1 MKFLSCDSGNYHIY
15 FSINVYRIRCI
26 LSHHPEHF
34 QLANI
39 VDNALLHLYG
49 VVSQTQ
55 RFVPTIKRNEILVRY
70 LKPKLKSLR
79 FKSIKAELKILIA
92 IGRKRN
98 GNLEAKL
105 LELNRLANK
114 YYQDMTD
121 AHLLFKLMEIL
132 EDEYGFDSKLF
143 DPNSI
148 AIPDVIYVLPEH
160 IENCFSDEGMQ
171 VAPVSL
177 FIESERAMNLLSII
191 GESQLFSAEMQ
202 EWNET
207 THQAH
212 ILLHPISH

>member
-1 MKFLSCDSGNYHIY
+1 M
-15 FSINVYRIRCI
+15 
-26 LSHHPEHF
+26 SHHPEHF
-34 QLANI
+34 QLPNI

-55 RFVPTIKRNEILVRY
+55 RFVPTIKRNEIL
-70 LKPKLKSLR
+70 
-79 FKSIKAELKILIA
+79 
-92 IGRKRN
+92 
-98 GNLEAKL
+98 
-105 LELNRLANK
+105 
-114 YYQDMTD
+114 
-121 AHLLFKLMEIL
+121 
-132 EDEYGFDSKLF
+132 EDEHGFNSKLF